1 MTTINLKYGSGEPST
16 ADLVTAEPALD
27 LTNKRL
33 YTENTAGAVIE
44 IGTNP
49 SSLTINGSSSI
60 SGNLDFGNNNQARFG
75 AGQELIIFSDG
86 TNSEL
91 VETGS
96 GQLFIKGN
104 DLYLSNAAGTKSYL
118 EASQAVN
125 VFYDGVSKLNTTST
139 GVNIT
144 GTLEF
149 DGLKGTGPINVT
161 TILDED
167 NLVSDSATALATQQS
182 IKAYVSSQVSPAV
195 TQVTVNAPLT
205 ASRNGSV
212 VDLNIND
219 LTLSDFNANNILTS
233 AEAFVD
239 NDTSLMTSAAID
251 DHITTKINASPATI
265 TGVTAGDGLTGGGTS
280 GNVTLNVSNLA
291 VSNFNANNILT
302 SSEAFVDNDTS
313 LMTSAAIDDR
323 ILSFGYT
330 SNTGNGDI
338 TAVKTTDPFSGL
350 TGGADSGEVSL
361 SLDVDSLD
369 NGDTLASTDYL
380 IASNDNLSKKQLISG
395 IPLSIFN
402 NDSNF
407 ASGTITGVTAG
418 DGLIG
423 GGSSG
428 AVTLNIGAGEGI
440 TVGNDIVS
448 VTDNSITATKLNV
461 ANDGSNTQF
470 LRSDGDGSFTWA
482 TPIDTD
488 TYSTPN
494 EVLTAVKSV
503 DGSGSGLDA
512 DLLDGNEAS
521 VFLRSDISDTYTGD
535 FLTVNNNK
543 ILQLGTGNGY
553 MRLFST
559 GTTAYSDL
567 GTDVTEWL
575 IRAGATTKFTFSKSS
590 GNFTATGNVTAY
602 SDERLKSD
610 IKTLDGNKV
619 YNMRGVSFIK
629 DGKNGS
635 GVIAQELEKI
645 APELVEDGEY
655 KSVAYGNTVGYLI
668 EAIKD
673 LKKEVESLKTELR
686 NK

>member
-1 MTTINLKYGSGEPST
+1 
-16 ADLVTAEPALD
+16 
-27 LTNKRL
+27 
-33 YTENTAGAVIE
+33 
-44 IGTNP
+44 
-49 SSLTINGSSSI
+49 
-60 SGNLDFGNNNQARFG
+60 
-75 AGQELIIFSDG
+75 
-86 TNSEL
+86 
-91 VETGS
+91 
-96 GQLFIKGN
+96 
-104 DLYLSNAAGTKSYL
+104 
-118 EASQAVN
+118 
-125 VFYDGVSKLNTTST
+125 
-139 GVNIT
+139 
-144 GTLEF
+144 
-149 DGLKGTGPINVT
+149 
-161 TILDED
+161 
-167 NLVSDSATALATQQS
+167 
-182 IKAYVSSQVSPAV
+182 
-195 TQVTVNAPLT
+195 
-205 ASRNGSV
+205 
-212 VDLNIND
+212 
-219 LTLSDFNANNILTS
+219 
-233 AEAFVD
+233 
-239 NDTSLMTSAAID
+239 
-251 DHITTKINASPATI
+251 
-265 TGVTAGDGLTGGGTS
+265 
-280 GNVTLNVSNLA
+280 
-291 VSNFNANNILT
+291 
-302 SSEAFVDNDTS
+302 
-313 LMTSAAIDDR
+313 MTSAAIDDR

-338 TAVKTTDPFSGL
+338 TAVTTTDPFFGL
-350 TGGADSGEVSL
+350 TGGGISGEVSL

-380 IASNDNLSKKQLISG
+380 IASNDNVSKKQLISG

-418 DGLIG
+418 DGLTG
-423 GGSSG
+423 VESSG
-428 AVTLNIGAGEGI
+428 VVTLNIGAGEGI
-440 TVGNDIVS
+440 TVGDNIVS
-448 VTDNSITATKLNV
+448 VADNSITATKLNV
-461 ANDGSNTQF
+461 ANDGSNTEF
-470 LRSDGDGSFTWA
+470 LRSNGNGSFTWA

-494 EVLTAVKSV
+494 EVLNAVISV
-503 DGSGSGLDA
+503 GGSGSGLDA
-512 DLLDGNEAS
+512 DLLDGNDAS

-535 FLTVNNNK
+535 FLTVSTNK

-610 IKTLDGNKV
+610 IKTLDGDKV

>member
-233 AEAFVD
+233 
-239 NDTSLMTSAAID
+239 
-251 DHITTKINASPATI
+251 
-265 TGVTAGDGLTGGGTS
+265 G
-280 GNVTLNVSNLA
+280 
-291 VSNFNANNILT
+291 
-302 SSEAFVDNDTS
+302 EAFVDNDTS

-338 TAVKTTDPFSGL
+338 TAVTTSATSGL
-350 TGGADSGEVSL
+350 SGGAASRDVSL
-361 SLDVDSLD
+361 SLAVNTLP
-369 NGDTLASTDYL
+369 NGDTLDSNDYL
-380 IASNDNLSKKQLISG
+380 IASNDNVSNKQLISG

-407 ASGTITGVTAG
+407 ASGTITEVTAG
-418 DGLIG
+418 GGLTG
-423 GGSSG
+423 GGTSG
-428 AVTLNIGAGEGI
+428 NVTLNIGAGEGI

-461 ANDGSNTQF
+461 ADNGLNTQF

-494 EVLTAVKSV
+494 QVLDAVISV
-503 DGSGSGLDA
+503 GGSGSGLDA

-535 FLTVNNNK
+535 FLTVSTNK
-543 ILQLGTGNGY
+543 ILQLGTGNGH